1 MSKVLVLN
9 ASYEPLN
16 ITGWRRA
23 AILMLKGKAE
33 QVEHSGKYLAKD
45 FPLPTVI
52 RLRHYVTVPYREI
65 PLTRRNVL
73 NRDNHTCQYC
83 GHKGDS
89 LTLDHVMPRSR
100 GGPDTWENLIKKSPG
115 LKLHVLFSGL
125 LSVNS
130 IALLN
135 SPRFKRLIDR
145 WKKEYDYVIFDTPPI
160 VGVSDTRLIAKLVD
174 GLVYIVSLNVAKRQ
188 TIERA
193 IEIISSI
200 QTPVLGL
207 VINRAENQYQGHH
220 DYYSYKEQPL
230 EKYAIDD
237 IDNIR

>member
-1 MSKVLVLN
+1 MRMLVLDIGLMSDDEEQIGKVIAMTSAVSKEGKSTISFHTSITLAELGYRVLLVDVDLHKSSISKLCRN
-9 ASYEPLN
+9 SALFQSVNCASDAGLSD
-16 ITGWRRA
+16 
-23 AILMLKGKAE
+23 AILG
-33 QVEHSGKYLAKD
+33 S
-45 FPLPTVI
+45 
-52 RLRHYVTVPYREI
+52 
-65 PLTRRNVL
+65 
-73 NRDNHTCQYC
+73 
-83 GHKGDS
+83 
-89 LTLDHVMPRSR
+89 
-100 GGPDTWENLIKKSPG
+100 DTWENLTKKSPG

-145 WKKEYDYVIFDTPPI
+145 WRKEYDYVIFDTPPI

-207 VINRAENQYQGHH
+207 VINRAENQYPVNH

-230 EKYAIDD
+230 EKYAIDN